1 MGSLV
6 DSNVEDMI
14 GSETELSLV
23 NKCYVVCGVVKSSKA
38 ASS

>member
-23 NKCYVVCGVVKSSKA
+23 NKCYVVLSLSS
-38 ASS
+38 